1 MSVEMIYKS
10 IGSIDALNIEAFK
23 VWAKID
29 EGNDEVIKI
38 ALRDA
43 ALRIQEYTN
52 IALIPCTIEQR
63 ISKGAFRLM
72 LPIDHI
78 ISVVDG
84 KGNQYPFSFTNLE
97 FDFEYSGSIDKVV
110 VEYATSPTPA
120 QIERMLIP
128 IWELALAIYDGNTE
142 EQNRVINRL
151 PLELC

>member
-1 MSVEMIYKS
+1 MTYKQ
-10 IGSIDALNIEAFK
+10 IGSIDALRADAFK

-29 EGNDEVIKI
+29 EGNEDVINV

-52 IALIPCTIEQR
+52 IALIPCTIRQ
-63 ISKGAFRLM
+63 IAPLDAIRLM
-72 LPIDHI
+72 LPIGEVV
-78 ISVVDG
+78 SVTDS
-84 KGNQYPFSFTNLE
+84 KGNECDFSFSGFAL
-97 FDFEYSGSIDKVV
+97 DFTYSGYIGKVAI
-110 VEYATSPTPA
+110 EYTTIPDAA